1 MYYLCSPKMK
11 LNYKSVPK
19 QLKAM
24 YFRDLQ
30 RELLRLNETFPVQT
44 ITGPRQ
50 SGKTT
55 LCKMAF
61 PDFEYFNLE
70 NPITREEVAVDL
82 MGFVRNHSHGV
93 IIDEAQN
100 LPDIFS
106 AVQVAVDEDKSRR
119 YILTGSSNVALL
131 RKVKQSLAGRTT
143 VHTLLPLSL
152 HELDTND
159 SLSVNEYMW
168 KGFFPSIWSE
178 GQEPTDVYKAYYQTY
193 LQRDVTDIISLKN
206 LNQFRRFVLL
216 LVARVGTELNARSL
230 AKDVGVSVATIQQWV
245 SVLETSYIAFL
256 LPPYFRNIGKR
267 LIKAPKIYFYD
278 TGLVC
283 YLLGIHNPQELDSHP
298 MRGAIFENLIVCE
311 FIKHQY
317 NFNLNSS
324 LYFYR
329 DNKKEVDLLRED
341 GLMVDAYEIKLAH
354 QDNTSFYGGLE
365 YLRKIYGDAIRT
377 TQVIYTGTAERH
389 ISDNGLKN
397 YYNLLRNI

>member
-1 MYYLCSPKMK
+1 
-11 LNYKSVPK
+11 
-19 QLKAM
+19 M

-30 RELLRLNETFPVQT
+30 NELLRLNETFSVQT

-70 NPITREEVAVDL
+70 NPMTREEVSTDL

-152 HELDTND
+152 HELDEND

-168 KGFFPSIWSE
+168 KGFFPSVWSE
-178 GQEPTDVYKAYYQTY
+178 RQTPTDVYKAYYQTY
-193 LQRDVTDIISLKN
+193 LQRDVADIISLKN

-216 LVARVGTELNARSL
+216 LVARVGTELNAQSL
-230 AKDVGVSVATIQQWV
+230 ANDVGVTVATIQQWV

-283 YLLGIHNPQELDSHP
+283 YLLGIRNPQELDTHP
-298 MRGAIFENLIVCE
+298 MRGAIFENLVVCE
-311 FIKHQY
+311 FLKHQY

-329 DNKKEVDLLRED
+329 DNKKEVDLLQED
-341 GLMVDAYEIKLAH
+341 GLNVDAYEIKVAQ

-365 YLRKIYGDAIRT
+365 YLRKIYGETIRT
-377 TQVIYTGTAERH
+377 TQVVYTGTAERN
-389 ISDNGLKN
+389 ISENGLKS

>member
-1 MYYLCSPKMK
+1 
-11 LNYKSVPK
+11 
-19 QLKAM
+19 M

-30 RELLRLNETFPVQT
+30 NELLRLNETFSVQT

-70 NPITREEVAVDL
+70 NPMTREEVAIDL
-82 MGFVRNHSHGV
+82 MGFVRNHSRGV

-152 HELDTND
+152 HELDKND
-159 SLSVNEYMW
+159 SLPVNEYIW
-168 KGFFPSIWSE
+168 KGFFPSVWSE
-178 GQEPTDVYKAYYQTY
+178 GQAPTDVYKAYYQTY
-193 LQRDVTDIISLKN
+193 LQRDVADIISLKN

-216 LVARVGTELNARSL
+216 LVARVGTELNAQSL
-230 AKDVGVSVATIQQWV
+230 ANDVGVTVATIQQWV

-283 YLLGIHNPQELDSHP
+283 YLLGIRNPQELDTHP
-298 MRGAIFENLIVCE
+298 MRGAIFENLVVCE
-311 FIKHQY
+311 FLKHQY

-329 DNKKEVDLLRED
+329 DNKKEVDLLQED
-341 GLMVDAYEIKLAH
+341 GLKVDAYEIKVAQ
-354 QDNTSFYGGLE
+354 QDNTSFYGGLD
-365 YLRKIYGDAIRT
+365 YLRKIYGETIRT
-377 TQVIYTGTAERH
+377 TQVVYTGTAERLNLE
-389 ISDNGLKN
+389 NGLRN
-397 YYNLLRNI
+397 YYLLLAKQEK

>member
-1 MYYLCSPKMK
+1 
-11 LNYKSVPK
+11 
-19 QLKAM
+19 M

-30 RELLRLNETFPVQT
+30 NELLRLNETFSVQT

-70 NPITREEVAVDL
+70 NPMTREEVAIDI
-82 MGFVRNHSHGV
+82 MGFVRNHSRGV

-152 HELDTND
+152 HELDKND
-159 SLSVNEYMW
+159 SLPVNEYIW
-168 KGFFPSIWSE
+168 KGFFPSVWSE
-178 GQEPTDVYKAYYQTY
+178 GQAPTDVYKAYYQTY
-193 LQRDVTDIISLKN
+193 LQRDVADIISLKN

-216 LVARVGTELNARSL
+216 LVARVGTELNAQSL
-230 AKDVGVSVATIQQWV
+230 ANDVGVTVATIQQWV

-283 YLLGIHNPQELDSHP
+283 YLLGIRNPQELDTHP
-298 MRGAIFENLIVCE
+298 MRGAIFENLVVCE
-311 FIKHQY
+311 FLKHQY

-329 DNKKEVDLLRED
+329 DNKKEVDLLQED
-341 GLMVDAYEIKLAH
+341 GLKVDAYEIKVAQ
-354 QDNTSFYGGLE
+354 QDNTSFYGGLD
-365 YLRKIYGDAIRT
+365 YLRKIYGETIRT
-377 TQVIYTGTAERH
+377 TQVVYTGTAERLNLE
-389 ISDNGLKN
+389 NGLRN
-397 YYNLLRNI
+397 YYLLLAKQEK

>member
-1 MYYLCSPKMK
+1 
-11 LNYKSVPK
+11 
-19 QLKAM
+19 M

-30 RELLRLNETFPVQT
+30 NELLRLNETFSVQT

-70 NPITREEVAVDL
+70 NPMTREEVAIDL
-82 MGFVRNHSHGV
+82 MGFVRNHSRGV

-152 HELDTND
+152 HELDKND
-159 SLSVNEYMW
+159 SLPVNEYIW
-168 KGFFPSIWSE
+168 KGFFPSVWSE
-178 GQEPTDVYKAYYQTY
+178 GQAPTDVYKAYYQTY
-193 LQRDVTDIISLKN
+193 LQRDVADIISLKN

-216 LVARVGTELNARSL
+216 LVARVGTELNAQSL
-230 AKDVGVSVATIQQWV
+230 ANDVGVTVATIQQWV

-283 YLLGIHNPQELDSHP
+283 YLLGIRNPQELDTHP
-298 MRGAIFENLIVCE
+298 MRGVIFENLVVCE
-311 FIKHQY
+311 FLKHQY

-329 DNKKEVDLLRED
+329 DNKKEVDLLQED
-341 GLMVDAYEIKLAH
+341 GLKVDAYEIKVAQ
-354 QDNTSFYGGLE
+354 QDNTSFYGGLD
-365 YLRKIYGDAIRT
+365 YLRKIYGETIRT
-377 TQVIYTGTAERH
+377 TQVVYTGTAERLNLE
-389 ISDNGLKN
+389 NGLRN
-397 YYNLLRNI
+397 YYLLLAKQEK

>member
-1 MYYLCSPKMK
+1 MYY
-11 LNYKSVPK
+11 
-19 QLKAM
+19 
-24 YFRDLQ
+24 RDLQ
-30 RELLRLNETFPVQT
+30 RELLRLNESFSVQT

-61 PDFEYFNLE
+61 PNYEYFNLE
-70 NPITREEVAVDL
+70 NPITREEIATDL
-82 MGFVRNHSHGV
+82 MTFVRNHSQGV

-119 YILTGSSNVALL
+119 YILTGSSNISLL

-143 VHTLLPLSL
+143 VHTLLPFSL
-152 HELDTND
+152 HELTKEQP
-159 SLSVNEYMW
+159 LSVNEYMW
-168 KGFFPSIWSE
+168 KGFFPSVWSE
-178 GQEPTDVYKAYYQTY
+178 NQFPTDVYKAYYQTY
-193 LQRDVTDIISLKN
+193 LQRDVTDVISLKN

-216 LVARVGTELNARSL
+216 SAARVGTELNAQNI
-230 AKDVGVSVATIQQWV
+230 ANDVGVSVATIQQWV

-283 YLLGIHNPQELDSHP
+283 YLLGIRNPQELDTHP
-298 MRGAIFENLIVCE
+298 MRGAIFENLVVCE
-311 FIKHQY
+311 FLKHQY

-329 DNKKEVDLLRED
+329 DNKKEVDLLQED
-341 GLMVDAYEIKLAH
+341 GLNVDAYEIKVAQ

-365 YLRKIYGDAIRT
+365 YLRKIYGETIRT
-377 TQVIYTGTAERH
+377 TQVIYTGTAERLNLE
-389 ISDNGLKN
+389 NGLRN
-397 YYNLLRNI
+397 YYLLLSKREN